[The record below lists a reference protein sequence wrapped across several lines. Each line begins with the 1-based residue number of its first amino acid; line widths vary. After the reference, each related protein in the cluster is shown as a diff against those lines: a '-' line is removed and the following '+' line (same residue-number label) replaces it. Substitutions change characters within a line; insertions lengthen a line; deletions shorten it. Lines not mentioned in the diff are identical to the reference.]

1 MNQEYIQIHE
11 AMKAYFESGA
21 TLDVAKRKATLR
33 KLKATLKEWEPR
45 LMEAIM
51 LDLGKSRFEAYETEI
66 GIVQAEI
73 SHTLKHLSRWAK
85 AKRVSTP
92 LAHFPSSSRILKQP
106 KGLVLVM
113 SPWNYPIQLALVP
126 LAAAISAGCCVLLKP
141 SRYSVNVS
149 RVLCEM
155 FDSSFDSRLIKV
167 VEGGHQANSE
177 LLELRWDHIFFTGS
191 PNVGKVVMEAA
202 SRHLTPVTLELGGK
216 SPVIIDG
223 SMDMALAARRLAWG
237 KFLNAGQTCVAPDYL
252 LIDERCKEEF
262 KKEFEKATRKMYP
275 GLLESPD
282 LGRIINEKHFN
293 RLKGLLEGQ
302 RVVFGGQC
310 DDKLMRIAPTLLEDT
325 DPDSPIMQEEIFG
338 PILPMLTYRSFD
350 EALSFIRGREKP
362 LALYIFSKDRRHISA
377 VQQTLT
383 YGGGCVND
391 TVVHLSNPS
400 MPFGGVGSSGMGSYH
415 AKQGFDTFTHEK
427 SVLRKALWLDIPV
440 RYAPYDDRL
449 TRLLRLLLR

>member
-33 KLKATLKEWEPR
+33 KLKATLREWEPR

-252 LIDERCKEEF
+252 LIDERCKQEF

-302 RVVFGGQC
+302 HVVFGGQC

>member
-310 DDKLMRIAPTLLEDT
+310 DDKSLRIAPTLLEDT
-325 DPDSPIMQEEIFG
+325 NPDSPIMQEEIFG

-362 LALYIFSKDRRHISA
+362 LALYIFSKDRRHINA

>member
-92 LAHFPSSSRILKQP
+92 LAHFPSSCRILKQP

-310 DDKLMRIAPTLLEDT
+310 DDKSLRIAPTLLEDT

-350 EALSFIRGREKP
+350 EAISFIRGREKP
-362 LALYIFSKDRRHISA
+362 LALYIFSKDRRHINA

>member
-202 SRHLTPVTLELGGK
+202 SRHLTPITLELGGK

-310 DDKLMRIAPTLLEDT
+310 DDKSLRIAPTLLDDT

-338 PILPMLTYRSFD
+338 PILPMLTYKSFD

>member
-11 AMKAYFESGA
+11 AMKVYFESGA

-155 FDSSFDSRLIKV
+155 FDSCFDSRLIKV

-252 LIDERCKEEF
+252 LIDDRCREEF

-310 DDKLMRIAPTLLEDT
+310 DDKLLRIAPTLLEDT

-350 EALSFIRGREKP
+350 EAISFIRGREKP
-362 LALYIFSKDRRHISA
+362 LALYIFSKDRRHINA

>member
-21 TLDVAKRKATLR
+21 TLDVAKRKTTLR

-155 FDSSFDSRLIKV
+155 FDSCFDSRLIKV

-252 LIDERCKEEF
+252 LIDERCREEF

-293 RLKGLLEGQ
+293 RLKDLLEGQ

-310 DDKLMRIAPTLLEDT
+310 DDKSLRIAPTLLDDT

>member
-106 KGLVLVM
+106 KGVVLVM

-155 FDSSFDSRLIKV
+155 FDSCFDSRLIKV

-252 LIDERCKEEF
+252 LIDERCREEF

-310 DDKLMRIAPTLLEDT
+310 DDKLLRIAPTLLEDT

-350 EALSFIRGREKP
+350 EAISFIRGREKP
-362 LALYIFSKDRRHISA
+362 LALYIFSKDKGHIRA
-377 VQQTLT
+377 VQERLT

-415 AKQGFDTFTHEK
+415 ARQGFDTFTHEK

-449 TRLLRLLLR
+449 TRLLRLLLK

>member
-155 FDSSFDSRLIKV
+155 FDSCFDSRLIKV

-252 LIDERCKEEF
+252 LIDERCREEF

-310 DDKLMRIAPTLLEDT
+310 DDKLLRIAPTLLEDT

-338 PILPMLTYRSFD
+338 PILPMLTYKSFD
-350 EALSFIRGREKP
+350 EAISFIRGREKP
-362 LALYIFSKDRRHISA
+362 LALYIFSKDRRHINA

>member
-45 LMEAIM
+45 LLEAIM

-106 KGLVLVM
+106 KGIVLVM

-155 FDSSFDSRLIKV
+155 FDSCFDSRLIKV

-310 DDKLMRIAPTLLEDT
+310 DDKLLRIAPTLLEDT

-350 EALSFIRGREKP
+350 EAISFIRGREKP
-362 LALYIFSKDRRHISA
+362 LALYIFSKDRRHINA

>member
-85 AKRVSTP
+85 AKKVSTP

-310 DDKLMRIAPTLLEDT
+310 DDKLLRIAPTLLEDT

>member
-252 LIDERCKEEF
+252 LIDERCKQEF

>member
-85 AKRVSTP
+85 AKKVSTP

-106 KGLVLVM
+106 KGIVLVM

-155 FDSSFDSRLIKV
+155 FDSCFDSRLIKV

-310 DDKLMRIAPTLLEDT
+310 DDKLLRIAPTLLEDT

-350 EALSFIRGREKP
+350 EAISFIRGREKP

>member
-155 FDSSFDSRLIKV
+155 FDSCFDSRLIKV

-252 LIDERCKEEF
+252 LIDERCREEF

-310 DDKLMRIAPTLLEDT
+310 DDKLLRIAPTLLEDT

-350 EALSFIRGREKP
+350 EAISFIRGREKP

-383 YGGGCVND
+383 YGGGCVNE

>member
-155 FDSSFDSRLIKV
+155 FDSCFDSRLIKV

-252 LIDERCKEEF
+252 LIDEKCKEEF

-310 DDKLMRIAPTLLEDT
+310 DDKSLRIAPTLLDGT

-362 LALYIFSKDRRHISA
+362 LALYIFSKDRRHINA

>member
-155 FDSSFDSRLIKV
+155 FDSCFDSRLIKV

-252 LIDERCKEEF
+252 LIDERCREEF

-310 DDKLMRIAPTLLEDT
+310 DDKLLRIAPTLLDDT

-362 LALYIFSKDRRHISA
+362 LALYIFSKDRRHINA

>member
-45 LMEAIM
+45 LLEAIM

-106 KGLVLVM
+106 KGIVLVM

-310 DDKLMRIAPTLLEDT
+310 DDKSLRIAPTLLDDT

>member
-33 KLKATLKEWEPR
+33 KLKATLREWEPK

-310 DDKLMRIAPTLLEDT
+310 DDKLLRIAPTLLEDT

>member
-85 AKRVSTP
+85 AKRVSTT

-155 FDSSFDSRLIKV
+155 FDSCFDSRLIKV

-223 SMDMALAARRLAWG
+223 SMNMALAARRLAWG

-310 DDKLMRIAPTLLEDT
+310 DDKSLRIAPTLLDDT

-362 LALYIFSKDRRHISA
+362 LALYIFSKDRRHINA

>member
-33 KLKATLKEWEPR
+33 KLKATLKEWEPK

-155 FDSSFDSRLIKV
+155 FDSSFDSHLIKV

>member
-155 FDSSFDSRLIKV
+155 FDSCFDSRLIKV

-252 LIDERCKEEF
+252 LIDERCREEF

-310 DDKLMRIAPTLLEDT
+310 DDKLLRIAPTLLEDT

>member
-155 FDSSFDSRLIKV
+155 FDSCFDSRLIKV

-252 LIDERCKEEF
+252 LIDERYKEEF

-310 DDKLMRIAPTLLEDT
+310 DDKSLRIAPTLLDDT

-362 LALYIFSKDRRHISA
+362 LALYIFSKDRRHINA

>member
-155 FDSSFDSRLIKV
+155 FDSCFDSRLIKV

-252 LIDERCKEEF
+252 LIDDRCREEF

-310 DDKLMRIAPTLLEDT
+310 DDKLLRIAPTLLEDT

-350 EALSFIRGREKP
+350 EAISFIRGREKP
-362 LALYIFSKDRRHISA
+362 LALYIFSKDRRHINA

>member
-155 FDSSFDSRLIKV
+155 FDSCFDSRLIKV
-167 VEGGHQANSE
+167 VEGGQQANSE

-252 LIDERCKEEF
+252 LIDERCREEF

-310 DDKLMRIAPTLLEDT
+310 DDKLLRIAPTLLEDT

-350 EALSFIRGREKP
+350 EAISFIRGREKP
-362 LALYIFSKDRRHISA
+362 LALYIFSKDRRHINA

>member
-33 KLKATLKEWEPR
+33 KLKATLKEWEPK

>member
-106 KGLVLVM
+106 KGIVLVM

-310 DDKLMRIAPTLLEDT
+310 DDKLLRIAPTLLEDT

-350 EALSFIRGREKP
+350 EAISFIRGREKP
-362 LALYIFSKDRRHISA
+362 LALYIFSKDRRHINA

>member
-45 LMEAIM
+45 LLEAIM

-106 KGLVLVM
+106 KGIVLVM

-310 DDKLMRIAPTLLEDT
+310 DDKSLRIAPTLLEDT

-338 PILPMLTYRSFD
+338 PILPMLTYKSFD

-362 LALYIFSKDRRHISA
+362 LALYIFSKDRSHISA

-449 TRLLRLLLR
+449 TGLLRLLLR

>member
-106 KGLVLVM
+106 KGIVLVM

-310 DDKLMRIAPTLLEDT
+310 DDKLLRIAPTLLEDT
-325 DPDSPIMQEEIFG
+325 DPDSLIMQEEIFG

-350 EALSFIRGREKP
+350 EAISFIRGREKP
-362 LALYIFSKDRRHISA
+362 LALYIFSKDRRHINA

>member
-155 FDSSFDSRLIKV
+155 FDSCFDSRLIKV

-252 LIDERCKEEF
+252 LIDERCREEF
-262 KKEFEKATRKMYP
+262 KKEFEKTTRKMYP

-310 DDKLMRIAPTLLEDT
+310 DDKSLRIAPTLLEDT

-362 LALYIFSKDRRHISA
+362 LALYIFSKDRRHINA

>member
-45 LMEAIM
+45 LLEAIM

-106 KGLVLVM
+106 KGIVLVM

-310 DDKLMRIAPTLLEDT
+310 DDKSLRIAPTLLDDT

-338 PILPMLTYRSFD
+338 PILPMLTYKSFD